1 MGIAWT
7 ENRIELLKQG
17 WADGDSAAVIAAR
30 LGGVSRNAVI
40 GKVHRLGLD
49 GREPRQCPGTTADER
64 IRPAPIVRTSRQL
77 KSKPDPAALANL
89 AKIMSA
95 PKPQVIEHIPEPKPL
110 MMSLL
115 ELGHRDCRY
124 AVDGEKQHM
133 LFCGHVTEEDSSYC
147 AYHHKLC
154 HGPGTRS
161 ERSVDQLLAK
171 VA

>member
-7 ENRIELLKQG
+7 EERIDQLKQG
-17 WADGDSAAVIAAR
+17 WADGDSATVIAAR

-40 GKVHRLGLD
+40 GKAHRLGLG
-49 GREPRQCPGTTADER
+49 GREPRQCPGVSADMVGAISSTRTAR
-64 IRPAPIVRTSRQL
+64 LR
-77 KSKPDPAALANL
+77 KSKPDPIALASL

-110 MMSLL
+110 MMTLMD
-115 ELGHRDCRY
+115 LGHRDCRY
-124 AVDGEKQHM
+124 PVEGEKQHTF
-133 LFCGHVTEEDSSYC
+133 FCGHDVREDSPYC

-154 HGPGTRS
+154 HGNGTRS